1 MLDKNTT
8 GFAALGFEQIHRD
21 GTPMGV
27 VAVRG
32 RFEIEEGGRLAVS
45 STQELVLEDVYEA
58 DPHKTPMLA
67 CSDLVPFKPNSD
79 VTALVNTYPPGDGK
93 ADRWHCGVKTG
104 AHEYIL
110 EVQGP
115 SNWSF
120 QKESW
125 KYSQPRPIGFAHLD
139 YRLAVSDQIAEGPVN
154 EDVPQNPLGMP
165 ALKEEYLHKDK
176 EYPIPLIRSLNSQTK
191 LDDHFSLNGFGPIP
205 SFWRCRQQYAGTYDK
220 AWKENRHPQ
229 LPEDFDYRFYQCA
242 NPKLIQNGYLQ
253 GNERIELAG
262 VQPDGSNLAF
272 NLPMLLFIAQYHWID
287 GREAMLRLNLDGVH
301 INTSTSPGTVDL
313 TWRGWLPICPA
324 FFKIDL
330 SLSGFDDEEARAVP
344 SSGLFG
350 FSEEETA

>member
-27 VAVRG
+27 IAVRG
-32 RFEIEEGGRLAVS
+32 SFELDESGKLAVRS
-45 STQELVLEDVYEA
+45 KQELVLEDIFEDDA
-58 DPHKTPMLA
+58 HKTPLLA

-79 VTALVNTYPPGDGK
+79 VTALVRSYSPDEDMGS
-93 ADRWHCGVKTG
+93 RWYSGIKIG
-104 AHEYIL
+104 SQEYIL

-120 QKESW
+120 QNGSW
-125 KYSQPRPIGFAHLD
+125 ECSQPRPIGFAHVD
-139 YRLAVSDQIAEGPVN
+139 YRLAASDQIADGPVN

-176 EYPIPLIRSLNSQTK
+176 EYPVPLIRSLNSRAE
-191 LDDHFSLNGFGPIP
+191 LDGHFSLEGFGPVP
-205 SFWRCRQQYAGTYDK
+205 PFWRCRQQFAGTYDRS
-220 AWKENRHPQ
+220 WKEKRHPQ

-242 NPKLIQNGYLQ
+242 NPSLIQNGYLQ
-253 GNERIELAG
+253 GSERIELARILPG
-262 VQPDGSNLAF
+262 GGNLAF
-272 NLPMLLFIAQYHWID
+272 NLPNLMLVAHYQWID
-287 GREAMLRLNLDGVH
+287 GREVKLRLNLDGVH
-301 INTSTSPGTVDL
+301 IDTRTFPGAVDL

-330 SLSGFDDEEARAVP
+330 SLCSFEEARAAPV
-344 SSGLFG
+344 SGLYG
-350 FSEEETA
+350 ISEEEVA